1 MSASCANEVGLTIT
15 ARAVTNGSTM
25 PGHSMIQF
33 FSTQH
38 SQRTASVMVF
48 LASSLWG
55 LLWVPMRLTES
66 MGIAPLW
73 VQFWFTTMPALFLAC
88 LCLRNT
94 IRERDFWS
102 VYLLSGMC
110 IGMGYTLYAVGLL
123 VGSVS
128 KTTVLFYLTPIWSTL
143 LGIFIL
149 GERPGLRRWGAI
161 AMATLGCCL
170 VMQINPFQMRL
181 EPVDMLGLLSGVF
194 WGMGTVVLRR
204 YPEADYRNA
213 TFAQYLSGTLI
224 TGAAILIL
232 GVEAPQALA
241 TGRAAMMGA
250 LFGILVFMSSFLM
263 IIRIMQYMSPGRV
276 GILMLS
282 EALVAVISAMIFLG
296 EVLSFAQWIGVTVIL
311 AAGVVVAV
319 TDDVVEG
326 AAHQ

>member
-1 MSASCANEVGLTIT
+1 
-15 ARAVTNGSTM
+15 
-25 PGHSMIQF
+25 MIQF
-33 FSTQH
+33 FATQH
-38 SQRTASVMVF
+38 SQRTASLMVF
-48 LASSLWG
+48 VASSLWG

-66 MGIAPLW
+66 MGVAPLW

-88 LCLRNT
+88 LCLRST
-94 IRERDFWS
+94 LRERENWTI
-102 VYLLSGMC
+102 YLMSGMC

-143 LGIFIL
+143 LGMVFL
-149 GERPGLRRWGAI
+149 AERPSLRRWGAI

-170 VMQINPFQMRL
+170 VMQINPVEMRL
-181 EPVDMLGLLSGVF
+181 APVDMLGLLSGVF

-204 YPEADYRNA
+204 YPDIDYRNA

-224 TGAAILIL
+224 TAVAVLFL
-232 GVEAPQALA
+232 AEEAPELLA
-241 TGRAAMMGA
+241 TGKAATMGA
-250 LFGILVFMSSFLM
+250 VFGILVFMSSFLM

-296 EVLSFAQWIGVTVIL
+296 ETLSMAQWIGVTVIL
-311 AAGVVVAV
+311 TAGVVVAL
-319 TDDVVEG
+319 TDDVVAE
-326 AAHQ
+326 AETS

>member
-1 MSASCANEVGLTIT
+1 
-15 ARAVTNGSTM
+15 
-25 PGHSMIQF
+25 
-33 FSTQH
+33 
-38 SQRTASVMVF
+38 MVF
-48 LASSLWG
+48 VASSLWG

-66 MGIAPLW
+66 MGVAPLW

-88 LCLRNT
+88 LCLRST
-94 IRERDFWS
+94 LRERENWTI
-102 VYLLSGMC
+102 YLMSGIC

-143 LGIFIL
+143 LGMVFL
-149 GERPGLRRWGAI
+149 AERPSLRRWGAI

-170 VMQINPFQMRL
+170 VMQINPVEMRL
-181 EPVDMLGLLSGVF
+181 APVDMLGLLSGVF

-204 YPEADYRNA
+204 YPDIDFRNA

-224 TGAAILIL
+224 TAVAILFL
-232 GVEAPQALA
+232 AEEAPELLA
-241 TGRAAMMGA
+241 TGKAAAMGA
-250 LFGILVFMSSFLM
+250 VFGILVFMSSFLM

-296 EVLSFAQWIGVTVIL
+296 ETLSMAQWIGVTVIL
-311 AAGVVVAV
+311 TAGVVVAL
-319 TDDVVEG
+319 TDDLVAE
-326 AAHQ
+326 AEPS

>member
-1 MSASCANEVGLTIT
+1 
-15 ARAVTNGSTM
+15 
-25 PGHSMIQF
+25 MIQF
-33 FSTQH
+33 VATQH
-38 SQRTASVMVF
+38 SQRTASLMVF
-48 LASSLWG
+48 VASSLWG

-66 MGIAPLW
+66 MGVAPLW

-88 LCLRNT
+88 LCLRST
-94 IRERDFWS
+94 LRERENWTI
-102 VYLLSGMC
+102 YLMSGIC

-143 LGIFIL
+143 LGMFFL
-149 GERPGLRRWGAI
+149 AERPSLRRWGAI

-170 VMQINPFQMRL
+170 VMQINPVEMRL
-181 EPVDMLGLLSGVF
+181 APVDMLGLLSGVF

-204 YPEADYRNA
+204 YPDIDYRNA

-224 TGAAILIL
+224 TAVAILFL
-232 GVEAPQALA
+232 AEEAPELLA
-241 TGRAAMMGA
+241 TGKAAAMGA
-250 LFGILVFMSSFLM
+250 VFGILVFMSSFLM

-296 EVLSFAQWIGVTVIL
+296 ETLSMAQWIGVTVIL
-311 AAGVVVAV
+311 TAGVVVAL
-319 TDDVVEG
+319 TDDVVAE
-326 AAHQ
+326 AETS

>member
-1 MSASCANEVGLTIT
+1 
-15 ARAVTNGSTM
+15 
-25 PGHSMIQF
+25 
-33 FSTQH
+33 
-38 SQRTASVMVF
+38 MVF
-48 LASSLWG
+48 VASSLWG

-66 MGIAPLW
+66 MGVAPLW

-88 LCLRNT
+88 LCLRST
-94 IRERDFWS
+94 LRERENWTI
-102 VYLLSGMC
+102 YLMSGMC

-143 LGIFIL
+143 LGMVFL
-149 GERPGLRRWGAI
+149 AERPSLRRWGAI

-170 VMQINPFQMRL
+170 VMQINPVEMRL
-181 EPVDMLGLLSGVF
+181 APVDMLGLLSGVF

-204 YPEADYRNA
+204 YPDIDYRNA

-224 TGAAILIL
+224 TAVAILFL
-232 GVEAPQALA
+232 AEEAPELLA
-241 TGRAAMMGA
+241 TGKAAAMGA
-250 LFGILVFMSSFLM
+250 VFGILVFMSSFLM

-296 EVLSFAQWIGVTVIL
+296 ETLSMAQWIGVTVIL
-311 AAGVVVAV
+311 TAGVVVAL
-319 TDDVVEG
+319 TDDLVAE
-326 AAHQ
+326 AEPS